1 MPAGANFPSLP
12 QVQSA
17 TFTHLTDAADSWAKS
32 AELWESAFTEVREA
46 TLGPGGTD
54 WEGAGAEAA
63 QNRTDR
69 DVVPVRAAAS
79 QLREAASIARHGAGQ
94 MEANQRAVLQ
104 AVDDAR
110 ADGFWVGGDYTITDT
125 QSGGTLGDCV
135 ARRTV
140 AGSHSH
146 YIQHQLSMFAGADMD
161 IASKIDAA
169 TRGLDKIRFTERSA
183 PHTASVAFDA
193 MPAAPDIPLGITV
206 LCVPGPRGGPYA
218 FHCSVL
224 YPDGT
229 TDTYY
234 TDDDESGGYR

>member
-46 TLGPGGTD
+46 TLRPGGTD

-63 QNRTDR
+63 QDRTDR

-79 QLREAASIARHGAGQ
+79 QLCEAASIARHGAGQ

-140 AGSHSH
+140 ARSHAH

-169 TRGLDKIRFTERSA
+169 TRGLDKIRFTA
-183 PHTASVAFDA
+183 ADDQMASHA
-193 MPAAPDIPLGITV
+193 MPASAAHDIPLGVTV
-206 LCVPGPRGGPYA
+206 LCLPGPRGGPWA
-218 FHCSVL
+218 FHCDVL
-224 YPDGT
+224 YPDGH

-234 TDDDESGGYR
+234 TDDDESGGYL

>member
-46 TLGPGGTD
+46 TLRPGGTD

-63 QNRTDR
+63 QDRTDR

-79 QLREAASIARHGAGQ
+79 QLCEAASIARHGAGQ

-140 AGSHSH
+140 ARSHAH

-169 TRGLDKIRFTERSA
+169 TRGLDKIWFTA
-183 PHTASVAFDA
+183 PDDQMASHA
-193 MPAAPDIPLGITV
+193 MPASAAHDIPLGVTV
-206 LCVPGPRGGPYA
+206 LCLPGPRGGPWA
-218 FHCSVL
+218 FHCDVL
-224 YPDGT
+224 YPDGH

-234 TDDDESGGYR
+234 TDDESGGYL